1 MVMNLKQRESDKF
14 KTKDEI
20 ELQQIRTSWV
30 SATIARCQTERGWVR
45 VCLLWDKQHETH
57 IVSFFCD

>member
-1 MVMNLKQRESDKF
+1 MVMNLKQRESNKF

-30 SATIARCQTERGWVR
+30 SATIAWCQTERSEYESVYCGINNT
-45 VCLLWDKQHETH
+45 KPT
-57 IVSFFCD
+57 